1 MDQNAA
7 VHPNRQAQHENS
19 SRALRIARA
28 RVWRSTLTILGV
40 LALIGGL
47 ILTVLSL
54 VQHQVTTVNNTLTNT
69 AVTKVVTDTGAGPP
83 STAVISGFLAA
94 GVVLLITAAFFN
106 RITELDFAGVTVKMV
121 TAAATVASKADE
133 LSRGPGTPSRSQI
146 LKKTAELA
154 LGEHASTQQAASI
167 WRQALRG
174 DPTEIDSLSA
184 DDVVDRANALVQR
197 AADQLET
204 ATPEQSANVT

>member
-1 MDQNAA
+1 MDQNA
-7 VHPNRQAQHENS
+7 VG
-19 SRALRIARA
+19 ALRTARA

-47 ILTVLSL
+47 VLTILSL
-54 VQHQVTTVNNTLTNT
+54 VQHQVTTVHNTLQGT
-69 AVTKVVTDTGAGPP
+69 AVTQAVTDTGAGPP

-121 TAAATVASKADE
+121 AAAATVASKADE
-133 LSRGPGTPSRSQI
+133 LSRGPGGPSRSEI

-154 LGEHASTQQAASI
+154 LGEHASGQQAASI
-167 WRQALRG
+167 WHRAFRG
-174 DPTEIDSLSA
+174 DPTEIDYLST
-184 DDVVDRANALVQR
+184 DDVVDRANDLVQR

-204 ATPEQSANVT
+204 APAEQPAHVT